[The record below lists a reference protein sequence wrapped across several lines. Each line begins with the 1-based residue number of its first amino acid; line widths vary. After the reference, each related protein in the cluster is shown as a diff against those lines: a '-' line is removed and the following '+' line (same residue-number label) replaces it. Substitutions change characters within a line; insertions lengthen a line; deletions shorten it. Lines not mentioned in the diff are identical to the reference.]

1 MSVHSNGA
9 RKGGEEDGEP
19 LRQQL
24 CSLRIHPAEANT
36 SDSATDPEVC
46 PVCKSSRYLN
56 PDMRFLINPECYHKM
71 CESCVDRIFSSGPA
85 PCPLAGCHKTLRK
98 NRFRKQTFEDIGV
111 EREIDIRRRVMQ
123 MYVEIISA
131 IAPQKSHATRRHIPQ
146 RLTHGF
152 HRLNRREDE
161 FDNKLVYDNFLEQ
174 REDIIAHLVSGID
187 VAKTEAQLS
196 QYAAANAK
204 SIQRNQA
211 LESQESATFLQNQ
224 SFEQEQVRL
233 RREVARQDYDNER
246 RALLSGRETILTR
259 LTTGSFEEAEAI
271 ANEGKKSMLKKSS
284 VRRSEDERLKRKQA
298 ALLADS
304 KGAQA
309 PADSVDK
316 GTGQVFDSD
325 LVKGLKKIKTPE
337 PEKPYDP
344 FGGIRLDGR
353 NYYQLQDHYPSSY
366 LDPIRD
372 NVQMLAG
379 GYDLREYYA
388 RSLLEAFAGLGCFI
402 DEEISTRNAAA
413 NPSPT
418 RMAASAAART
428 PITVDDDMS

>member
-123 MYVEIISA
+123 I
-131 IAPQKSHATRRHIPQ
+131 
-146 RLTHGF
+146 
-152 HRLNRREDE
+152 LNRREDE

-204 SIQRNQA
+204 SILRNQA
-211 LESQESATFLQNQ
+211 LESQEPATFLQNQ

>member
-71 CESCVDRIFSSGPA
+71 CES
-85 PCPLAGCHKTLRK
+85 K

-123 MYVEIISA
+123 I
-131 IAPQKSHATRRHIPQ
+131 
-146 RLTHGF
+146 
-152 HRLNRREDE
+152 LNRREDE

-204 SIQRNQA
+204 SILRNQA
-211 LESQESATFLQNQ
+211 LESQEPATFLQNQ